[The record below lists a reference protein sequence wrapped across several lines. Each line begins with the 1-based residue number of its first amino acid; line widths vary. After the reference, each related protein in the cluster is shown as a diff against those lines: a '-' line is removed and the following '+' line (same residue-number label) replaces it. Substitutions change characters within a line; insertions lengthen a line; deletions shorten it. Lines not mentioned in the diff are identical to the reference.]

1 MVTAIVSLVMAVNP
15 DPKPGRWIL
24 PLVILAMIGF
34 TYFFVGALPEAS
46 PDTTIV
52 SSGATTTTIDDSSG
66 TTSPGD
72 PGAPLDPA
80 VQAYLDEL
88 DEINAAL
95 KVLETEMVTVNA
107 GFDAD
112 PREIP
117 YEEAEP
123 RLDQL
128 VIDTEALGDQVSALA
143 VPSGFE
149 TNQQALQSAIDFC
162 AGAAQDAVD
171 GLRSSDTG
179 ELRQAAVETY
189 TTSASGFDTE
199 VQNAKAAAGA

>member
-1 MVTAIVSLVMAVNP
+1 MAVNP

-52 SSGATTTTIDDSSG
+52 SVGATTTTINESSG
-66 TTSPGD
+66 TTTPGNGGD
-72 PGAPLDPA
+72 PLDPV

-112 PREIP
+112 PREIA

-128 VIDTEALGDQVSALA
+128 VTDTEALGDQTSALA

-162 AGAAQDAVD
+162 AGAAEDAVD
-171 GLRSSDTG
+171 GLRSTDTG

-199 VQNAKAAAGA
+199 VQNAKAAAGT